1 MILGRGGAGKSELAV
16 AISRRTG
23 LPVVHLDH
31 VFWRPGWKPAP
42 PEESARDM
50 VAAVAGERWI
60 LDGNFLG
67 GEGGE
72 RRFER
77 ADMVVFLDLPRRT
90 CLWRV
95 LRRLVRGHWRSR
107 PDLPAGCSES
117 LDLAFLRWI
126 WRYPRHDRPSVLQLL
141 AGLDAQVDVGRL
153 RTCADVRR
161 FMEAL

>member
-1 MILGRGGAGKSELAV
+1 MILGPGGAGKSELAV

-60 LDGNFLG
+60 LDGNFL
-67 GEGGE
+67 
-72 RRFER
+72 
-77 ADMVVFLDLPRRT
+77 
-90 CLWRV
+90 
-95 LRRLVRGHWRSR
+95 
-107 PDLPAGCSES
+107 
-117 LDLAFLRWI
+117 DLAFLRWI